1 MEKKNNLVARC
12 MVVMLFFVCLVY
24 NFIFLISDLKYIKY
38 KGKVA
43 LEIYDIIYAIIDI
56 VALLL
61 IIFVLMI
68 NKKIRII
75 CVGTIMMAILNIRYV
90 DVVSLYYLIK
100 MSNTNQI
107 DLKYIRFNW
116 LNYFGQLA
124 YFLTLV
130 FMTIM
135 IIQIS
140 SSVSKRK
147 SRGMVT
153 GILHIISI
161 ISFVILRFVRI
172 IEEDKVF
179 ANIYYASTKL
189 IVLAWPIIY
198 AMAMLS
204 LMLLLMV
211 FNRDSEKSFSKE
223 YCSMLKHILLLLF
236 TCGIWYLIW
245 IYGITDNT
253 NNIKG
258 EEDRNPTTK
267 LLLCIFI
274 PFYVIYWTYKTA
286 QRIDKLGEEK
296 NINSNLSVVCM
307 ILAIFIPIIPPIL
320 MQDKMND
327 IVSNVNTICE
337 INNQINITDEL
348 EKYKNL
354 LDKGLITQEDYDMK
368 KKEILGM

>member
-24 NFIFLISDLKYIKY
+24 NFIFLISDLKY

-43 LEIYDIIYAIIDI
+43 LEIYDIIYTIIDI

-179 ANIYYASTKL
+179 ANIYYASLKL
-189 IVLAWPIIY
+189 IVLSWPIIY